1 MENNDIY
8 ELCETFGVKGE
19 IVGVSILSSGHI
31 NSTFKVDVDE
41 DGTWSIIQRMGLF
54 RNMYSRLD

>member
-1 MENNDIY
+1 MKLVVQRVSDASV
-8 ELCETFGVKGE
+8 GVEGE

-41 DGTWSIIQRMGLF
+41 HGKMKSYIA
-54 RNMYSRLD
+54 